1 MNAKLLEEATF
12 QHLIRQVIKEC
23 LLENIPDKRL
33 KWELIKIRVKAA
45 SIKYGVERA
54 SKRKNIIKL
63 IQKELDEIN
72 KLEDEGNIID
82 INRKEELKN
91 KMENYYNEK
100 MDGYLIRSKINWVK
114 EGEKCTSYFFNL
126 EKQRQK
132 ANVIHRLKNKEGDIK
147 TKDSE
152 ILGIASNF
160 YTELLISRNISQDT
174 IDRYLNE
181 TNISNVLSE
190 DQKIKCD
197 AEITEVEVKYTID
210 ALKSGKS
217 PGSDG
222 LIPEFYKC
230 FWNDI
235 KKPFMDMIQ
244 ETYEKGELPYTM
256 RLTILALLYKKND
269 AMLLKNY
276 RPISLT
282 NYDYKILA
290 FVLANRV
297 QNIAKYL
304 INPDQSAYIK
314 GRFIGDNA
322 RLIEDYFEYCE
333 GLKVPGILLFL
344 DYEKAFDSL
353 EWNFMFSV
361 LEKFNFGQNFI
372 KWVKILYTNPLAS
385 IKNNGWLSKTIA
397 LGWGVRQGCPL
408 SCLLFVLSVEVLATK
423 LRSNGEIKGFKTPS
437 REIKTSLYAD
447 DNTLLLDGLDSL
459 EQALEVVRVFSD
471 VAGPKIN
478 LEKSEGILLG
488 PLKNTLNSFKGV
500 YFTNEAVRC
509 LGIYV
514 GHNKDS
520 CFENNWTKKLDK
532 IETTLEAWKKR
543 DLSLFGKILVLKS
556 LALSKVIYSMT
567 MLVTPDEIL
576 KKLEKI
582 IFSFLWGAKDRIK
595 RKTVIGCLEKGGI
608 NVPDIFSKDEAIKAA
623 WVRRIL
629 SSNNNNIRVLDKFL
643 KKIGLDTNIL
653 LKFNVRN
660 PDWFVENLKI
670 PRFWAEVF
678 SSYNKCKYIKPMSI
692 MSDYDYLTQTIWG
705 NSLFQFRNNP
715 IFISNWV
722 KSNIIFVKDLYQ
734 QDGTLKTCDIFLDQL
749 NKKQN
754 WIQEYSIIKKVF
766 GTVGK
771 NFRTENAIFT
781 HIKDVNTITYQNQI
795 FCSITQKS
803 KFYYKILVHKKYQ
816 RNYMEGYWGRIYD
829 FELHDWSK
837 IYIRNVASIP
847 DNKIREFKYK
857 LLTNTVY
864 TRNIISKW
872 DRNVTENCPKCGLL
886 HNPKHLLF
894 ECQQVNNLW
903 IIVGTILNMDIT
915 YKIIIFGNDELSDFI
930 KARNLVISYITYGI
944 YKMWILHENKKLN
957 LAHVNLI
964 QFTKKHIF
972 EKSMLHEDKFFKAL
986 CDKVIMNL

>member
-1 MNAKLLEEATF
+1 MFHESVNYTIHSIHKRDDARAILINATVDNCDITLCNIYTPNKINKRKEFYKTIKYWIIRNADHLDSLILGGDMNCALNNNDRSTGKNEDSSRDVLKNKLHTLNLIDTWYVKNSSPQYTFTDPYTGSKSRIDYIFITKNLEFRVKNITLKQAPKKDSHKCVCLKINLNNNKKGPGYWKLNAKLLEEATF
-12 QHLIRQVIKEC
+12 QHLIREVIKEC

-33 KWELIKIRVKAA
+33 KWELIKIRLKAA

-54 SKRKNIIKL
+54 SKRKSIIKL

-372 KWVKILYTNPLAS
+372 KWVKILYTNTLAS
-385 IKNNGWLSKTIA
+385 IKNNGWLSKTIS
-397 LGWGVRQGCPL
+397 LGRGVRQGCPL

-447 DNTLLLDGLDSL
+447 YNTLLLDGLDSL
-459 EQALEVVRVFSD
+459 
-471 VAGPKIN
+471 
-478 LEKSEGILLG
+478 
-488 PLKNTLNSFKGV
+488 
-500 YFTNEAVRC
+500 
-509 LGIYV
+509 
-514 GHNKDS
+514 
-520 CFENNWTKKLDK
+520 
-532 IETTLEAWKKR
+532 
-543 DLSLFGKILVLKS
+543 
-556 LALSKVIYSMT
+556 
-567 MLVTPDEIL
+567 
-576 KKLEKI
+576 
-582 IFSFLWGAKDRIK
+582 
-595 RKTVIGCLEKGGI
+595 
-608 NVPDIFSKDEAIKAA
+608 
-623 WVRRIL
+623 
-629 SSNNNNIRVLDKFL
+629 
-643 KKIGLDTNIL
+643 
-653 LKFNVRN
+653 
-660 PDWFVENLKI
+660 
-670 PRFWAEVF
+670 
-678 SSYNKCKYIKPMSI
+678 
-692 MSDYDYLTQTIWG
+692 
-705 NSLFQFRNNP
+705 
-715 IFISNWV
+715 
-722 KSNIIFVKDLYQ
+722 
-734 QDGTLKTCDIFLDQL
+734 
-749 NKKQN
+749 
-754 WIQEYSIIKKVF
+754 
-766 GTVGK
+766 
-771 NFRTENAIFT
+771 
-781 HIKDVNTITYQNQI
+781 
-795 FCSITQKS
+795 
-803 KFYYKILVHKKYQ
+803 
-816 RNYMEGYWGRIYD
+816 
-829 FELHDWSK
+829 
-837 IYIRNVASIP
+837 
-847 DNKIREFKYK
+847 
-857 LLTNTVY
+857 
-864 TRNIISKW
+864 
-872 DRNVTENCPKCGLL
+872 
-886 HNPKHLLF
+886 
-894 ECQQVNNLW
+894 
-903 IIVGTILNMDIT
+903 
-915 YKIIIFGNDELSDFI
+915 
-930 KARNLVISYITYGI
+930 
-944 YKMWILHENKKLN
+944 
-957 LAHVNLI
+957 
-964 QFTKKHIF
+964 
-972 EKSMLHEDKFFKAL
+972 
-986 CDKVIMNL
+986 